1 MLLDEAFSKMDKTR
15 SSVCLDYARKLG
27 LQVIICVP
35 DERLMTLMKNV
46 DCVYGFRRRRNRISM
61 MMIDKGRYLEM
72 LRGEE
77 DGDKT
82 EEKDRDEAGEK
93 DGERDRKE
101 G

>member
-1 MLLDEAFSKMDKTR
+1 
-15 SSVCLDYARKLG
+15 
-27 LQVIICVP
+27 
-35 DERLMTLMKNV
+35 
-46 DCVYGFRRRRNRISM
+46 
-61 MMIDKGRYLEM
+61 M